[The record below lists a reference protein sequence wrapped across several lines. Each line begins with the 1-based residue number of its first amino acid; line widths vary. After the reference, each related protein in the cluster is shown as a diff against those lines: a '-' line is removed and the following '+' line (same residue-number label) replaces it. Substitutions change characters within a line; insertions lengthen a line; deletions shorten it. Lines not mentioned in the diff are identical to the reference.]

1 MRSNASSSGRNKRT
15 ANKPSVSPQTS
26 TPGIPSINQSRSGT
40 TPRPSPAAAAQHYAG
55 SPQPGAAGRRSSGS
69 SPSPANFPPSGQ
81 HQPMRSPMTQEPTDQ
96 PLPPSPRHSNTDTE
110 SLSGMPGPESHD
122 LFDELRNQALHINQ
136 LNHRLTGQGR
146 QLERADEQI
155 IVLHAEIDRLRNLIE
170 EMRITGVQPNVA
182 NREPCGMMTIRGR
195 PCTKP
200 KNSCVYR
207 AAGSHPEQ
215 RQRRQSFDGHQHFDD
230 EGMDQE

>member
-1 MRSNASSSGRNKRT
+1 
-15 ANKPSVSPQTS
+15 
-26 TPGIPSINQSRSGT
+26 
-40 TPRPSPAAAAQHYAG
+40 
-55 SPQPGAAGRRSSGS
+55 
-69 SPSPANFPPSGQ
+69 
-81 HQPMRSPMTQEPTDQ
+81 MRSPMTQEPIDQ
-96 PLPPSPRHSNTDTE
+96 PLPPSPRHSSTDTE
-110 SLSGMPGPESHD
+110 SLNGMPGPESHD
-122 LFDELRNQALHINQ
+122 LFDELRIQALHINQ

-155 IVLHAEIDRLRNLIE
+155 VVLHAEIDRLRNLIE